1 MKKAISLFLVCV
13 VLLLSMSGCSI
24 KAEKD
29 SLAACVGLTS
39 SSQIESVMLCEG
51 YHRDEWTLRERVDDP
66 PQRRWIDLTG
76 TAEGNK
82 YIEALFSDAAAETEE
97 PVAVAGPGYPL
108 NGSVVYLFKEDD
120 TLDYTKMGVNIYR
133 DETPYTATVI
143 LTYTDDKRW
152 EIMQEDNYAKSDY
165 PKSENRAYLFPETQ
179 EVWSREYID
188 NIFAEKAE

>member
-39 SSQIESVMLCEG
+39 SSQIEKVVLHAG
-51 YHRDEWTLRERVDDP
+51 YHPDEDASSASDET
-66 PQRRWIDLTG
+66 IDLTG

-82 YIEALFSDAAAETEE
+82 YIEALFSDAAAEAEE
-97 PVAVAGPGYPL
+97 PVAYLGPGNPL
-108 NGSVVYLFKEDD
+108 NGTVEFALTSDD
-120 TLDYTKMGVNIYR
+120 SLDYTQIAVSIYR
-133 DETPYTATVI
+133 DETPYTVFVI

-152 EIMQEDNYAKSDY
+152 ELMQDDNYADSD
-165 PKSENRAYLFPETQ
+165 SATYLLPDTREI
-179 EVWSREYID
+179 WSREYID
-188 NIFAEKAE
+188 SIFAAQEE